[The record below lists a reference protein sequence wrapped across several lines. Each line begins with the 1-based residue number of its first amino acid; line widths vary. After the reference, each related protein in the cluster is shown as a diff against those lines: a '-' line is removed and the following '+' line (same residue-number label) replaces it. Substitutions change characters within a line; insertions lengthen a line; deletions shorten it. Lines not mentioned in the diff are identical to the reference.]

1 MNTQKLNIRGTEIKK
16 LPFSDIEFLLQE
28 KGLNVDLI
36 FSQIADQNEFVYV
49 SNGFL
54 RGLNSTENEI
64 GEWHHYFT
72 KDIDGHFTA
81 GKLKFN

>member
-1 MNTQKLNIRGTEIKK
+1 MTTQKLNIRGTEINK
-16 LPFSDIEFLLQE
+16 LPFSDIEIPLEE
-28 KGLNVDLI
+28 KGLNVNLI
-36 FSQIADQNEFVYV
+36 FSQIADQNEFVYL

-72 KDIDGHFTA
+72 KDTDGHFIA
-81 GKLKFN
+81 GKLNFN

>member
-1 MNTQKLNIRGTEIKK
+1 MKIQKINIRGTEVNKISF
-16 LPFSDIEFLLQE
+16 LDIEFSLEE

-54 RGLNSTENEI
+54 RGLNYTENEV

-72 KDIDGHFTA
+72 KDTDGHLIA
-81 GKLKFN
+81 GKINFN